1 MTVHELAG
9 KPAPRSLLVNI
20 TRLMSA
26 YHTRE
31 PDVSDPTQRVA
42 FETSGAR
49 GPSLKNSFNEGH
61 ILAVS
66 RVVCDCSK
74 SKKIDGP
81 RLRRNGYPCPFG
93 GCFGKRPRCLRC
105 KQCNSVR
112 LLKDAREIGWEGNGS
127 IQGRGSYS
135 RVTQGWN

>member
-9 KPAPRSLLVNI
+9 KPAPRSLPVNI

-42 FETSGAR
+42 VGTSGHR
-49 GPSLKNSFNEGH
+49 GSSLKSSFNEGH

-66 RVVCDCSK
+66 EEVCDYRK

-81 RLRRNGYPCPFG
+81 LFVGMDTHAFSG
-93 GCFGKRPRCLRC
+93 AAFASAL
-105 KQCNSVR
+105 
-112 LLKDAREIGWEGNGS
+112 EIFAANN
-127 IQGRGSYS
+127 
-135 RVTQGWN
+135 VTAYVC

>member
-42 FETSGAR
+42 FETSAAR

-66 RVVCDCSK
+66 RVVCDFSK
-74 SKKIDGP
+74 SKKIDESP
-81 RLRRNGYPCPFG
+81 LRRNRYPCLLNTLFSP
-93 GCFGKRPRCLRC
+93 RPVAVIEV
-105 KQCNSVR
+105 NDS
-112 LLKDAREIGWEGNGS
+112 
-127 IQGRGSYS
+127 
-135 RVTQGWN
+135 